1 MSHLITTCPNCN
13 THFRATLD
21 IEGLELRCDHCN
33 ADFFAALK
41 AVSGNIGKS
50 IKLRL
55 SPQARDDDKRMHIP
69 MGMLFEEFIELL
81 RSERVLKALQEVTS
95 SKFGRKVSTSEIE
108 DYIDHL
114 ESERNSVR
122 TSLN

>member
-1 MSHLITTCPNCN
+1 M
-13 THFRATLD
+13 
-21 IEGLELRCDHCN
+21 
-33 ADFFAALK
+33 
-41 AVSGNIGKS
+41 SGNIGKS